1 MGTPTHLAGEYKYFA
16 FISYSHADEAVCR
29 WLHSALETYRVPRR
43 LVGRAT
49 EFGPVPPRL
58 VPVFRDRDELTGAA
72 DLGSKVTAALEASQH
87 LIVICSPAAARSR
100 WVDAEIRSFKRLGR
114 ADRVLTVIAAGEPHS
129 STVPGQEALE
139 CFPPSLRFA
148 VEPDG
153 SLSTR
158 PVEPVAVD
166 LRPGKDGRANAKL
179 KLIAGLLGVDFDDLK
194 RRDQR
199 RQQRRMLLVTVASV
213 VGMLVTGALAVSAWV
228 ARQDA
233 VRNRDRAEDLIGF
246 MLGDFRQ
253 QLEPLGKLD
262 LLRTVGDKAMAY
274 FASQNPRDI
283 TDESLLRRAEAL
295 RQIGD
300 VRLLLGDFE
309 PALAAFEESR
319 DLSARLS
326 ERAPDNT
333 EWLFALGNA
342 WFWVGYT
349 YWQKGDLPAAVGPME
364 KYLAVAERLVELEPG
379 NRKWRLERAFALGNL
394 GALSF
399 ARADSEAALG
409 HYAAALGEAESLLAA
424 APRDV
429 DLLRARVEF
438 ASWLASIRES
448 RGELA
453 QALELHGRTLGLVQ
467 ELRVLLPED
476 RRLREEEVVRRR
488 LYGSALLMVGRSGDA
503 RDVLEGGVVSM
514 RELVALDP
522 ANAAWE
528 LQLAGSLEDLARALV
543 AERDCRTALPLI
555 DEGLAISARIADRIE
570 EMSRAVTIPLGLRN
584 SRAACLL
591 REGRGP
597 ESEATL
603 AGPIAAIPPPD
614 ETRVDFVIR
623 ARLLATSRYLLG
635 LAARDRGQEREALQQ
650 WNAGLALVAS
660 ERSDPGY
667 RAIRCLLL
675 KSLGRHA
682 EATEIAS
689 ALQAQGYSEPAWLD
703 ALATPAAQN

>member
-1 MGTPTHLAGEYKYFA
+1 MAGDYKYFA

-29 WLHSALETYRVPRR
+29 WLHRALETYRVPKR

-58 VPVFRDRDELTGAA
+58 VPLFRDRDELSGAA
-72 DLGSKVTAALEASQH
+72 ELGTRITAALEASQH

-100 WVDAEIRSFKRLGR
+100 WVDEEIRTFKRLGR

-129 STVPGQEALE
+129 STVPGQESLE
-139 CFPPSLRFA
+139 CFAPALRFV

-158 PVEPVAVD
+158 PAEPMAVD

-179 KLIAGLLGVDFDDLK
+179 KLVAGLLGIGFDELK

-199 RQQRRMLLVTVASV
+199 RQQRRMLVVTAASV
-213 VGMLVTGALAVSAWV
+213 AGMLVTGALAVSAWV

-253 QLEPLGKLD
+253 QLEPLGKLE

-333 EWLFALGNA
+333 GWLFALGNA

-349 YWQKGDLPAAVGPME
+349 HWQKGDLPAAVGPME
-364 KYLAVAERLVELEPG
+364 KYLAAAERLVELEPA
-379 NRKWRLERAFALGNL
+379 NRKWRLERAYALGNL
-394 GALSF
+394 GALAF
-399 ARADSEAALG
+399 ARADSAAALAHYEAALG
-409 HYAAALGEAESLLAA
+409 DVQALLAG
-424 APRDV
+424 APV
-429 DLLRARVEF
+429 DLELLRTRIEF
-438 ASWLASIRES
+438 TSWLASIRES

-453 QALELHGRTLGLVQ
+453 PALELHARTLGLVQ
-467 ELRVLLPED
+467 ELRRLEPED
-476 RRLREEEVVRRR
+476 RRLRDEEVLRRR
-488 LYGSALLMVGRSGDA
+488 LYGSALLAMGRTDDA
-503 RDVLEGGVVSM
+503 RHALESAVVSM
-514 RELVALDP
+514 RELVAMDA
-522 ANAAWE
+522 ANADWQQ
-528 LQLAGSLEDLARALV
+528 QLALSLADLARVLIAR
-543 AERDCRTALPLI
+543 RDCGAATPI
-555 DEGLAISARIADRIE
+555 VDEGLAISERLADRGADV
-570 EMSRAVTIPLGLRN
+570 SNAAKLRLSLGN
-584 SRAACLL
+584 SRATCLL
-591 REGRGP
+591 RSGRGH
-597 ESEATL
+597 EAEAVLSRSL
-603 AGPIAAIPPPD
+603 ALIAEPD
-614 ETRVDFVIR
+614 ETRVDFSAR
-623 ARLLATSRYLLG
+623 AQLLATSRHLLG
-635 LAARDRGQEREALQQ
+635 LAARDRGQEQEALQH
-650 WNAGLALVAS
+650 WNAGLALLGP
-660 ERSDPGY
+660 ERTDPGY
-667 RAIRCLLL
+667 RAIRSLLL
-675 KSLGRHA
+675 KSLGRHD
-682 EATEIAS
+682 EAREIA
-689 ALQAQGYSEPAWLD
+689 ADLQAQGYAEPAWL
-703 ALATPAAQN
+703 ASLATLAAQH